1 MITQEKKIVFI
12 IAHKYFRGYP
22 SYLSHY
28 IDNIINFYGD
38 RSLILVVDNNSN
50 YPQEIFDTI
59 PKINN
64 LVFLTND
71 IECKFELGAYQVG
84 MRYIFEEELQDE
96 CEYFV
101 CTQDNFIIKNKVDF
115 DNLLKLNIFA
125 CPINSYFPDG
135 ECKNICDTV
144 LNSLGRNDNLDKI
157 TFCWCSSFI
166 VHGTKLQTIY
176 DMIKQIVIKVRWES
190 CASERYLARL
200 LWELNDFKNNDIDG
214 DIRTLKDRH
223 YDCWSVDPMAP
234 SSSFFVKKVQQKTE
248 NTADK
253 W

>member
-1 MITQEKKIVFI
+1 MMTQEKKIVFI

-59 PKINN
+59 PKISN

-84 MRYIFEEELQDE
+84 MRYIFEKKLQDE

-101 CTQDNFIIKNKVDF
+101 
-115 DNLLKLNIFA
+115 
-125 CPINSYFPDG
+125 P
-135 ECKNICDTV
+135 
-144 LNSLGRNDNLDKI
+144 
-157 TFCWCSSFI
+157 
-166 VHGTKLQTIY
+166 
-176 DMIKQIVIKVRWES
+176 
-190 CASERYLARL
+190 
-200 LWELNDFKNNDIDG
+200 
-214 DIRTLKDRH
+214 
-223 YDCWSVDPMAP
+223 
-234 SSSFFVKKVQQKTE
+234 
-248 NTADK
+248 
-253 W
+253 